1 MLAFEAAVG
10 LDAFEKSGI
19 LVFHNR
25 GYHKKCTIYMYVEVS
40 QQCYG
45 FNFHYAFKRER
56 STLKL
61 CRPSIRGLFKGL
73 SQQWH
78 AAHIDES
85 KQKLKMRPHTSIIS
99 NSSTYCLRVAV
110 FLKPA
115 LCLSSSSH

>member
-45 FNFHYAFKRER
+45 FNFHY
-56 STLKL
+56 
-61 CRPSIRGLFKGL
+61 GLIVSVAHQSRVGL
-73 SQQWH
+73 PYG
-78 AAHIDES
+78 D
-85 KQKLKMRPHTSIIS
+85 
-99 NSSTYCLRVAV
+99 
-110 FLKPA
+110 F
-115 LCLSSSSH
+115 